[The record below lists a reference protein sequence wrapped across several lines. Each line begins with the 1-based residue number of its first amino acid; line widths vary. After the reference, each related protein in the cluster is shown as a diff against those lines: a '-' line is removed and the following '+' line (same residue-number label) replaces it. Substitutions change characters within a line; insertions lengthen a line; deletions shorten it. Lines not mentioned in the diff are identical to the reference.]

1 MSRTAI
7 VYADVQDG
15 YIYGRNAVYATARS
29 TSAGFDTGG
38 DEVFVGRSID
48 AGDYVNWRGF
58 LLFDLSQLPSAAI
71 KHITQVRLALLA
83 SHKEEVGTAR
93 PLILLETYN
102 WAYPIAAG
110 NREASYDAL
119 TQEGG
124 SGSGDYFE
132 YMVGSNAD
140 LANWV
145 VGQWYFYT
153 FEATFLPY
161 LDTLGSGLLR
171 LGMIHESDWAP
182 AGAAPT
188 GNELLGFYSA
198 DYGTPYLELTYD
210 YPHKPPILLAPSG
223 KPQLY
228 VYDKEGQ
235 LIGDP
240 LEITGRATGRK
251 YSSAVPGG
259 FEQHT
264 FDLPVALSKEIPQHE
279 AHTLVERIGMQ
290 TVWQGRIGNI
300 ERRSSEGGSRNV
312 VSYGPW
318 EYLKQI
324 RTTEVI
330 GTGETARDCLV
341 RILPGAIVV
350 SHNYEDIGDPNYDLA
365 TLDWTRADFQT
376 IINDLMGRGDDQV
389 PPTDWFFN
397 LWEMETAIAVGEI
410 DTAILTGIDDGYDT
424 ESGPIGPGPKWD
436 WDGTAV
442 WVGRDTTYLRFYDK
456 LLFRGLNIPRY
467 ATIAVATLQV
477 CSAGSVGGSNADMDV
492 YCEDSANPSDVSL
505 TKPSECVPTT
515 ASVAWNPAWPGAG
528 TWLGPADLSACF
540 QEVVNRVDWIPG
552 GDIAVLIFS
561 RTGAGDSRQMFYSY
575 EWGSSKQATLH
586 LEFSPGSQVTG
597 YHPEFAPRPE
607 MVLANVD
614 YVISAA
620 DTEGGVT
627 LTPSLD
633 ELFNRVT
640 AKYGG
645 TSYTTEAM
653 NTASVQEY
661 GSRQNDPAS
670 LDAGDNATVAQ
681 AENVRDAFLQLHAW
695 PRWVAGD
702 ISTKRIYDRYGNRV
716 HPGGVRAGSVLLITD
731 LAMYEPGPA
740 LIVFIIR
747 AEYDVDA
754 GVLSLSTETQPDTM
768 DIMLSRLTNV
778 G

>member
-7 VYADVQDG
+7 IYADVQDG

-58 LLFDLSQLPSAAI
+58 LLFDMTQLIHEAVGNITEVKLWLLPSL
-71 KHITQVRLALLA
+71 KDT
-83 SHKEEVGTAR
+83 VGTGDIIY
-93 PLILLETYN
+93 ILGYDWIN
-102 WAYPIAAG
+102 PIGAG
-110 NREASYDAL
+110 NQEANYDSAL
-119 TQEGG
+119 GAPVWLFTTIAPG
-124 SGSGDYFE
+124 
-132 YMVGSNAD
+132 VGEPP
-140 LANWV
+140 WV
-145 VGQWYFYT
+145 VDTWYSKKLSTAMKYFT
-153 FEATFLPY
+153 DSGY
-161 LDTLGSGLLR
+161 LRMALVGWRDYLN
-171 LGMIHESDWAP
+171 H
-182 AGAAPT
+182 AAPT
-188 GNELLGFYSA
+188 VNELFGFYSA

-240 LEITGRATGRK
+240 FEITGRATGRK

-264 FDLPVALSKEIPQHE
+264 FDLPVALAKEIPQHE

-397 LWEMETAIAVGEI
+397 LWEMETAIAVG
-410 DTAILTGIDDGYDT
+410 TYSGAILSGVDDGHDAD
-424 ESGPIGPGPKWD
+424 SGIWEPALTTVRIGWKSTGSGGPG
-436 WDGTAV
+436 A
-442 WVGRDTTYLRFYDK
+442 YYAK

-467 ATIAVATLQV
+467 ATIASAVVTLY
-477 CSAGSVGGSNADMDV
+477 SKAEIGADDPV
-492 YCEDSANPSDVSL
+492 EVNIHCEDSAVPGDVST
-505 TKPSECVPTT
+505 TKPSLCPYTT
-515 ASVAWNPAWPGAG
+515 ASVFWSLNWPPDNTPVA
-528 TWLGPADLSACF
+528 TPDISACL

-552 GDIAVLIFS
+552 GNVAVLFRSTFQTPNDTRKMFS
-561 RTGAGDSRQMFYSY
+561 AYELGDGNM
-575 EWGSSKQATLH
+575 ATFAVA
-586 LEFSPGSQVTG
+586 FSPGQQVTG

-645 TSYTTEAM
+645 TSYTAEAM
-653 NTASVQEY
+653 DTASVIEY
-661 GSRQNDPAS
+661 GSRLNDPAA
-670 LDAGDNATVAQ
+670 LDAGDAADEAQ